1 MTTTRILLVEAD
13 RFYANVAASALALDG
28 FGTVEQRHT
37 ATQAAARL
45 REGDIDLVVMASDL
59 PDARG
64 EEALGRIR
72 EVASRVPVIALV
84 PADQHGGVGARP
96 SGGGAVEF
104 LIKDEVLSALLP
116 RVVRHVLENHR
127 LQGAVAAAERQQAAI
142 TLENAA
148 LLARLQSSNSELAVA
163 YDATLEGWS
172 RALDLRDQETE
183 GHTQRVTEETLRL
196 ALHLGVGHD
205 ELVHMRRGAILH
217 DIGKMAIPDAIL
229 LKPGRLTEAEWA
241 IMRNHPTLAYELLSP
256 IAYLAPALAI
266 PYCHHE
272 KWNGSGYPRGLAGE
286 QIPFAARIFAV
297 ADVWDALSFDRPY
310 RRAWPAARV
319 RDHIASQAGSHFDPR
334 VVVEFLRRR
343 QPEASNAPVLA
354 AGAVARTARSAIS

>member
-13 RFYANVAASALALDG
+13 QLYANLAASALALDG
-28 FGTVEQRHT
+28 FGAVEQRHS
-37 ATQAAARL
+37 AMQAAARL
-45 REGDIDLVVMASDL
+45 REGGVDLVVVACDL
-59 PDARG
+59 PDAPG
-64 EEALGRIR
+64 EQALGRIR
-72 EVASRVPVIALV
+72 ELAPQVPVIALV
-84 PADQHGGVGARP
+84 RPDHHGIGARP
-96 SGGGAVEF
+96 SAGGPIEF
-104 LIKDEVLSALLP
+104 LLKDEALSALLP

-127 LQGAVAAAERQQAAI
+127 LQGALTVAERHQAAI

-241 IMRNHPTLAYELLSP
+241 IMRSHPTLAYELLSP

-272 KWNGSGYPRGLAGE
+272 KWNGSGYPRGLSGE

-319 RDHIASQAGSHFDPR
+319 RDHIASQAGTHFDPR

-343 QPEASNAPVLA
+343 QPEAASAPALA
-354 AGAVARTARSAIS
+354 AEAATSTARSASR

>member
-1 MTTTRILLVEAD
+1 MTTIRILLVEAD
-13 RFYANVAASALALDG
+13 QLYANVAASALELDG
-28 FGTVEQRHT
+28 FGTVELRHS

-45 REGDIDLVVMASDL
+45 REGDVDLVVMASDR
-59 PDARG
+59 PDAQG
-64 EEALGRIR
+64 EQALGRIR
-72 EVASRVPVIALV
+72 EVASQVPVIALI
-84 PADQHGGVGARP
+84 PPDQHGSGASL

-127 LQGAVAAAERQQAAI
+127 LQGALTVAERQQAAI

-183 GHTQRVTEETLRL
+183 GHSQRVTEETLRL

-241 IMRNHPTLAYELLSP
+241 IMHNHPTLAYELLSP
-256 IAYLAPALAI
+256 IAFLAPALAI

-310 RRAWPAARV
+310 RRAWPAGRV
-319 RDHIASQAGSHFDPR
+319 RDHIAAQAGTPVDPR

-343 QPEASNAPVLA
+343 QPEASNAPALA
-354 AGAVARTARSAIS
+354 ADAVARAARSAIR

>member
-1 MTTTRILLVEAD
+1 MTTIHILLVEAD
-13 RFYANVAASALALDG
+13 PLYANEVASALAREGFDG
-28 FGTVEQRHT
+28 LEQRPS
-37 ATQAAARL
+37 AAQAVARL
-45 REGDIDLVVMASDL
+45 RDGGVDLVLLSSAL

-64 EEALGRIR
+64 PEALARIR
-72 EVASRVPVIALV
+72 EVAAQVPVVALTG
-84 PADQHGGVGARP
+84 PDEGDGGARWLAA
-96 SGGGAVEF
+96 GAADF
-104 LIKDEVLSALLP
+104 LPKSAGAEPMLG
-116 RVVRHVLENHR
+116 RVVRHTLER
-127 LQGAVAAAERQQAAI
+127 LRLRGAVASAERQQAAI

-205 ELVHMRRGAILH
+205 ELVHLRRGAILH
-217 DIGKMAIPDAIL
+217 DIGKMGIPDAIL

-241 IMRNHPTLAYELLSP
+241 IMRSHPTLAYELLSP
-256 IAYLAPALAI
+256 VAYLAPALAI

-297 ADVWDALSFDRPY
+297 ADVWDALSFNRPY
-310 RRAWPAARV
+310 RRAWPAERV
-319 RDHIASQAGSHFDPR
+319 LEHIAAQSGTHFDPR
-334 VVVEFLRRR
+334 VVAEFLRRR
-343 QPEASNAPVLA
+343 QPGAPGTTGA
-354 AGAVARTARSAIS
+354 ARDIGRTTRSAAR